1 MGLGNSLVN
10 SPMRAP
16 LPAARMTAFISAT
29 EGHGWT
35 RMKNKILAA
44 DETQIA
50 ERGKI
55 NRVDAD
61 AQGAKSK
68 RDSFD
73 AAKQ

>member
-1 MGLGNSLVN
+1 
-10 SPMRAP
+10 
-16 LPAARMTAFISAT
+16 
-29 EGHGWT
+29 
-35 RMKNKILAA
+35 MKNKILAA